1 MTRRNKEALK
11 QRLPISLGLML
22 LGLLMIFFIQGRVHA
37 DTPWLLKAVY
47 LLGSAGS
54 LLCGLLFLF
63 YRQHAFW
70 MAYGGLFLVFVG
82 DSIPNGALKVLKI
95 VYFVFLLALALY
107 FDFWKSGFFKKET
120 PAVPPLPADT
130 IFVRISE
137 SGVCCRLFTQE
148 GKLIAQQLSADLSPL
163 EAQIIFPKNATI
175 RFSERY
181 NEWLDEVEQLVI
193 MRSEEQAY
201 TLQAEPPTSY
211 DALKAFLEPY
221 LEEV

>member
-1 MTRRNKEALK
+1 MTRRDKEALK

-47 LLGSAGS
+47 LLSSAGS

-70 MAYGGLFLVFVG
+70 MAYGGLFLLAVG
-82 DSIPNGALKVLKI
+82 IGIPNRVLAG
-95 VYFVFLLALALY
+95 VYFLFILALFVL
-107 FDFWKSGFFKKET
+107 FDLWDKGVFKKEV
-120 PAVPPLPADT
+120 PPIPPLPANT

-148 GKLIAQQLSADLSPL
+148 GKLIAQQLSADLAPL
-163 EAQIIFPKNATI
+163 EKQIVFPKNATI
-175 RFSERY
+175 RFSEHY

-193 MRSEEQAY
+193 MRSEEQTY

-221 LEEV
+221 LEEL

>member
-1 MTRRNKEALK
+1 MTRRDKEALK

-22 LGLLMIFFIQGRVHA
+22 LGLLMIFFIQGRLHA

-47 LLGSAGS
+47 LLSSAGS

-70 MAYGGLFLVFVG
+70 MAYGGLFLLAVG
-82 DSIPNGALKVLKI
+82 IGIPNRVLAG
-95 VYFVFLLALALY
+95 VYFLFILALFVL
-107 FDFWKSGFFKKET
+107 FDLWDRGFFKKET

-163 EAQIIFPKNATI
+163 EAQIVFPQNATI

-181 NEWLDEVEQLVI
+181 NEWLDEIEQLVTI
-193 MRSEEQAY
+193 RAEEQTY